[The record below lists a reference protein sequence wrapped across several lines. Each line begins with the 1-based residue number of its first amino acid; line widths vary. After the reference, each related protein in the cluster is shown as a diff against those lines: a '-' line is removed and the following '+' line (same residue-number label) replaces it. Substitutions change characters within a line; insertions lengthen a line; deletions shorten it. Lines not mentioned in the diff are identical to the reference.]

1 MSKDCWSNEP
11 QQSRNSESVIMNQRT
26 LRAWLALTTFMGM
39 AGGLQAADQSGH
51 AHRPEDTVRI
61 STIAYRVPDLKLVRQ
76 DGKPV
81 SLLTEMNDG
90 RPVVLNFIFTSCEGV
105 CPLMSQTF
113 AEFQHML
120 GADSASVHMMSISID
135 PEQDTPARLRDY
147 AKLFNAGPGWSYYTG
162 SQSASIAAQQAFGVF
177 RGDKMSH
184 AAVTLIRSAPGASW
198 RRLDGFV
205 TPEDLLREYHAL
217 IAAR

>member
-1 MSKDCWSNEP
+1 M
-11 QQSRNSESVIMNQRT
+11 
-26 LRAWLALTTFMGM
+26 
-39 AGGLQAADQSGH
+39 
-51 AHRPEDTVRI
+51 RI
-61 STIAYRVPDLKLVRQ
+61 STIAYRVPDLKFVRQ

-81 SLLTEMNDG
+81 SLIAEMDDG

-113 AEFQHML
+113 SEFQHML
-120 GADSASVHMMSISID
+120 GAESASVHMMSISID

-147 AKLFNAGPGWSYYTG
+147 AKLFKAGPGWSYYTG

-184 AAVTLIRSAPGASW
+184 AAVTLIRPTPGASW

>member
-1 MSKDCWSNEP
+1 M
-11 QQSRNSESVIMNQRT
+11 SRNSESVIMNQRT

-39 AGGLQAADQSGH
+39 AGGLQAADQAGH
-51 AHRPEDTVRI
+51 VHRPEDTVRI

-184 AAVTLIRSAPGASW
+184 AAVTLIRPAPGASW

>member
-1 MSKDCWSNEP
+1 MSP
-11 QQSRNSESVIMNQRT
+11 PRMSRSSKSVIMNPRT
-26 LRAWLALTTFMGM
+26 LRAWIASMTFMGM
-39 AGGLQAADQSGH
+39 ASGLQAADQAGH
-51 AHRPEDTVRI
+51 QHGQEDTVRI
-61 STIAYRVPDLKLVRQ
+61 STIAYRVPDLKFVRQ

-81 SLLTEMNDG
+81 SLLAEMDDG

-113 AEFQHML
+113 AQFQHML
-120 GADSASVHMMSISID
+120 GAESASVHMMSISID

-162 SQSASIAAQQAFGVF
+162 SQSASVVAQQAFGVF

-184 AAVTLIRSAPGASW
+184 AAVTLIRPAPGASW

-205 TPEDLLREYHAL
+205 TPEDLLREYRAL